1 MESPESYR
9 QRPFLPGVL
18 AVILVGV
25 LAGCDR
31 DGPMDTVVDH
41 AADAAVWLGDARK
54 ITATLPARVGSFA
67 PTEGADPFFTT
78 YSTGPVF
85 GSSCAYADGGRQ
97 LVVRVE
103 SGNVE
108 QRGTNALDAGPGGRV
123 TRVHG
128 WPGVVRWSDASRVG
142 QVTFV
147 VARRYVVDVRLVP
160 ANGDGEVLR
169 LAESIDT
176 GPLAGL
182 VLDGVSR

>member
-1 MESPESYR
+1 
-9 QRPFLPGVL
+9 
-18 AVILVGV
+18 
-25 LAGCDR
+25 
-31 DGPMDTVVDH
+31 MDTVVD
-41 AADAAVWLGDARK
+41 AARADAAVWLGDARK
-54 ITATLPARVGSFA
+54 DHGVAPGARRLLRSHGGS
-67 PTEGADPFFTT
+67 ADPFFTT

-128 WPGVVRWSDASRVG
+128 WPAVVRFSDGSRVG